1 MFWGPWADGQSTR
14 DQITSDRRSSRG
26 DEWSIK
32 IFNCSQNFTFARF
45 LAKFKPVLACSC
57 SPNFCVARKLAI
69 FFISAGAGKKMTVL
83 RMLAKTICHPFKCV
97 LCIPW
102 ILSGNSS
109 ECWLH
114 ACDACVIT
122 TWRSGFLA
130 PLIDRKNGHLSK
142 TDNGHFWNR
151 QLLLWKIPQ
160 KGNEVFSTWQ

>member
-32 IFNCSQNFTFARF
+32 IFNCSQNLNECSLARAL
-45 LAKFKPVLACSC
+45 LASSQFFYFCSC
-57 SPNFCVARKLAI
+57 SQKIRSAPHARKDHL
-69 FFISAGAGKKMTVL
+69 SPLQVRSL
-83 RMLAKTICHPFKCV
+83 H
-97 LCIPW
+97 PW

-114 ACDACVIT
+114 TCDACVIT

-130 PLIDRKNGHLSK
+130 PLVDRKNGHLSK